1 MLFVLQSSWVTEE
14 EFVMGIIDVKPTTS
28 PAKFSGLASG
38 PASSIP
44 SEHAVQQGELADQ
57 GRTSTVTNDAGSAD
71 QARTMQFKADAGH
84 ISTKAPVTS
93 KEHYVSLAQAAATA
107 QTEAS
112 HSTSLNIK
120 HTDDA
125 QSIAADDNGPK
136 AAQKPIQVENEVWI
150 IN

>member
-28 PAKFSGLASG
+28 PAKFSGLASA

-57 GRTSTVTNDAGSAD
+57 VRISTVTNDAGTAD
-71 QARTMQFKADAGH
+71 QARAMQFKADGGH

-93 KEHYVSLAQAAATA
+93 KEHYVSLAATV

-112 HSTSLNIK
+112 HS
-120 HTDDA
+120 DDA
-125 QSIAADDNGPK
+125 HSIAADDNGPK
-136 AAQKPIQVENEVWI
+136 AAQKPIQVENEVCI
-150 IN
+150 VN